1 MFTRLTSTPEDQGFL
16 LLNLLK
22 TDFSDDSLFPYS
34 TETPLLLSQVLFVQ
48 AWRCVSLVLCESP
61 CSRYSRSPCPSAPP
75 TPLLSP
81 SRTTPE
87 KLCETCK
94 QTSFSLSL
102 ILPVPHYTLTVHK
115 YNKIYTMYT
124 YQDSHLHNV

>member
-1 MFTRLTSTPEDQGFL
+1 MYIFTRLTSTPEDQGL

-34 TETPLLLSQVLFVQ
+34 TETTLLSQDLFVQ

-61 CSRYSRSPCPSAPP
+61 CSRYRSPCPPAPP
-75 TPLLSP
+75 TPLLSS
-81 SRTTPE
+81 SRTTTE

-115 YNKIYTMYT
+115 YNKIHTMYT
-124 YQDSHLHNV
+124 YQDSPLHTV